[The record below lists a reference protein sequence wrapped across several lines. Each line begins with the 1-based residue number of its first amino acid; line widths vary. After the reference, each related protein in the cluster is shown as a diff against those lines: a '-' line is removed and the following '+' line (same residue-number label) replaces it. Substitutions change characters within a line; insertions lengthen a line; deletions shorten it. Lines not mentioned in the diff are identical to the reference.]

1 VRELS
6 RRRAAAL
13 SVLTGIRALLRPTA
27 YVDAF
32 VEGVSL
38 LGRHRKL
45 MIVMVRRELALRHV
59 NQMMGSFWI
68 IGHPLFLMALFVFL
82 FGVVF
87 NPKVGDTYELP
98 RDYTVYI
105 LSGLV
110 PWLALIPALTASCSS
125 VVGNA
130 ALVKQF
136 VFHLEILP
144 AKDVLT
150 ASVVWVVGIAV
161 ITLYTLLEYH
171 SLPWTYLLLPF
182 AAMVHLLAVVGLAF
196 LFSALTVFFRD
207 IQDFVTVFAN
217 VGVYIVP
224 VTYLPQWVPAMFRP
238 VLYLN
243 PFSYLIWMY
252 QDVLYFGRIEH
263 PGAWLVST
271 AGSVLIFAF
280 GYRVFRRLKPMFGN
294 AL

>member
-1 VRELS
+1 
-6 RRRAAAL
+6 
-13 SVLTGIRALLRPTA
+13 
-27 YVDAF
+27 
-32 VEGVSL
+32 
-38 LGRHRKL
+38 
-45 MIVMVRRELALRHV
+45 
-59 NQMMGSFWI
+59 
-68 IGHPLFLMALFVFL
+68 
-82 FGVVF
+82 VF
-87 NPKVGDTYELP
+87 NQKVGGTYELP

-110 PWLALIPALTASCSS
+110 PWLAMVPAMTASCNS
-125 VVGNA
+125 VVANA
-130 ALVKQF
+130 SLVKQF

-161 ITLYTLLEYH
+161 IVIYTLAEYR
-171 SLPWTYLLLPF
+171 SLPWTYVLLPI
-182 AAMVHLLAVVGLAF
+182 AATVHLLAIVGLAF

-217 VGVYIVP
+217 IGLYIAP
-224 VTYLPQWVPAMFRP
+224 VTYLPQWVPAVFRP

-263 PGAWLVST
+263 PGAWVVST
-271 AGSVLIFAF
+271 VGALLAFAF
-280 GYRVFRRLKPMFGN
+280 GYRVFRRLKPVFGN

>member
-1 VRELS
+1 
-6 RRRAAAL
+6 L

-32 VEGVSL
+32 LEGVSL

-45 MIVMVRRELALRHV
+45 MIAMVRRELVLRHV
-59 NQMMGSFWI
+59 NQVMGSFWL
-68 IGHPLFLMALFVFL
+68 IGHPLFLMGLFVFL

-87 NPKVGDTYELP
+87 NPKVGESYDLP

-110 PWLALIPALTASCSS
+110 PWLAMVPALTASCNS
-125 VVGNA
+125 VTSNA

-150 ASVVWVVGIAV
+150 SSVVCVVGVAV
-161 ITLYTLLEYH
+161 ITVYTLIEYG
-171 SLPWTYLLLPF
+171 SLPWTYVLLPV
-182 AAMVHLLAVVGLAF
+182 AAIIHLLAIVGLAF
-196 LFSALTVFFRD
+196 LFSALAVFFRD
-207 IQDFVTVFAN
+207 IQDFVNVFAN
-217 VGVYIVP
+217 VGVYIAP
-224 VTYLPQWVPAMFRP
+224 VTYLPQWVPPVFRP
-238 VLYLN
+238 VLYFN

-263 PGAWLVST
+263 PAAWVVSMIGA
-271 AGSVLIFAF
+271 VLAFAF
-280 GYRVFRRLKPMFGN
+280 GYRVFRRLKPVFGN

>member
-1 VRELS
+1 
-6 RRRAAAL
+6 L

-32 VEGVSL
+32 LEGVSL

-45 MIVMVRRELALRHV
+45 MIAMVRRELVLRHV
-59 NQMMGSFWI
+59 NQVMGSFWL

-82 FGVVF
+82 FGIVF
-87 NPKVGDTYELP
+87 NPKVGGSYELP

-110 PWLALIPALTASCSS
+110 PWLAMVPALTASCNS
-125 VVGNA
+125 VVSNA
-130 ALVKQF
+130 SLVKQF

-150 ASVVWVVGIAV
+150 SSVVWVVGIAV
-161 ITLYTLLEYH
+161 ITIYTLSEYGT
-171 SLPWTYLLLPF
+171 LPWTYVLLPI
-182 AAMVHLLAVVGLAF
+182 AAVVHLLAIVGLAF

-207 IQDFVTVFAN
+207 VQDFVNVFAN
-217 VGVYIVP
+217 IGLYIAP
-224 VTYLPQWVPAMFRP
+224 VTYLPQWVPPVFRP

-263 PGAWLVST
+263 PGAWAVSGVGAMLV
-271 AGSVLIFAF
+271 FAF
-280 GYRVFRRLKPMFGN
+280 GYRIFRRLKPSFGN

>member
-1 VRELS
+1 
-6 RRRAAAL
+6 L

-32 VEGVSL
+32 LEGVSL

-45 MIVMVRRELALRHV
+45 MIAMVRRELVLRHV
-59 NQMMGSFWI
+59 NQVMGSFWL

-82 FGVVF
+82 FGIVF
-87 NPKVGDTYELP
+87 NPKVGGSYELP

-110 PWLALIPALTASCSS
+110 PWLAMVPALTASCNS
-125 VVGNA
+125 VVSNA
-130 ALVKQF
+130 SLVKQF

-150 ASVVWVVGIAV
+150 SSVVWVVGIAV
-161 ITLYTLLEYH
+161 ITIYTLSEYGT
-171 SLPWTYLLLPF
+171 LPWTYVLLPI
-182 AAMVHLLAVVGLAF
+182 AAVVHLLAIVGLAF

-207 IQDFVTVFAN
+207 VQDFVNVFAN
-217 VGVYIVP
+217 IGLYIAP
-224 VTYLPQWVPAMFRP
+224 VTYLPQWVPPVFRP
-238 VLYLN
+238 VIYLN

-252 QDVLYFGRIEH
+252 QDVLHFGRIEH
-263 PGAWLVST
+263 PGAWAVSGVGAMLV
-271 AGSVLIFAF
+271 FAF
-280 GYRVFRRLKPMFGN
+280 GYRVFRRLKPSFGN

>member
-1 VRELS
+1 M
-6 RRRAAAL
+6 

-32 VEGVSL
+32 LEGVSL

-45 MIVMVRRELALRHV
+45 MIAMVRRELVLRHV
-59 NQMMGSFWI
+59 NQVMGSFWL
-68 IGHPLFLMALFVFL
+68 IGHPLFLMGLFVFL

-87 NPKVGDTYELP
+87 NPKIGQSYELP

-110 PWLALIPALTASCSS
+110 PWLAMVPALTASCNS
-125 VVGNA
+125 VTSNA

-150 ASVVWVVGIAV
+150 SSVVWVVGIAV
-161 ITLYTLLEYH
+161 ITIYTLIEYG
-171 SLPWTYLLLPF
+171 SLPWTYVLLPI
-182 AAMVHLLAVVGLAF
+182 AATIHLLAIVGLAF
-196 LFSALTVFFRD
+196 LFSALAVFFRD
-207 IQDFVTVFAN
+207 IQDFVNVFAN
-217 VGVYIVP
+217 VGVYIAP
-224 VTYLPQWVPAMFRP
+224 VTYLPQWVPPVFRP
-238 VLYLN
+238 VLYFN

-263 PGAWLVST
+263 PAAWAVSAVGA
-271 AGSVLIFAF
+271 VLAFAF
-280 GYRVFRRLKPMFGN
+280 GYRVFRRLKPVFGN

>member
-1 VRELS
+1 
-6 RRRAAAL
+6 
-13 SVLTGIRALLRPTA
+13 LTGIRALLRPTA

-32 VEGVSL
+32 MEGMSL

-45 MIVMVRRELALRHV
+45 MIAMVRRELALRHV
-59 NQMMGSFWI
+59 NQVMGSFWL

-87 NPKVGDTYELP
+87 NQKVGGTYELP

-110 PWLALIPALTASCSS
+110 PWLAMVPAMTASCNS
-125 VVGNA
+125 VVANA
-130 ALVKQF
+130 SLVKQF

-161 ITLYTLLEYH
+161 IVIYTLAEYR
-171 SLPWTYLLLPF
+171 SLPWTYVLLPI
-182 AAMVHLLAVVGLAF
+182 AATVHLLAIVGLAF

-217 VGVYIVP
+217 IGLYIAP
-224 VTYLPQWVPAMFRP
+224 VTYLPQWVPAVFRP

-263 PGAWLVST
+263 PGAWVVST
-271 AGSVLIFAF
+271 VGALLAFAF
-280 GYRVFRRLKPMFGN
+280 GYRVFRRLKPVFGN